1 MEEIEG
7 VIRRLCRGGV
17 IGLDEIL
24 VEFWKNI
31 GRVGLAWLIELFN
44 IMLRWQKCPKSGG
57 L

>member
-1 MEEIEG
+1 MEEVEG
-7 VIRRLCRGGV
+7 AICRLCRGGV

-24 VEFWKNI
+24 VEFRKNI

-44 IMLRWQKCPKSGG
+44 IMLRWQKCLKSGG